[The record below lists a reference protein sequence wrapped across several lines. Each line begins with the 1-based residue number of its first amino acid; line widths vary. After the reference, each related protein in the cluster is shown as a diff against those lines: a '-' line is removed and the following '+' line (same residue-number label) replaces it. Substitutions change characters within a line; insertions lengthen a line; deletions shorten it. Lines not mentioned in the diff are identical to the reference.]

1 MSILLKQER
10 FPSACIQWNYSEQ
23 EREGERVCKLERQG
37 GDSIACKLNRTVSAA
52 LDVYYRSSH
61 EYKEFNSH
69 NQKQMPN

>member
-1 MSILLKQER
+1 MNVIELCS
-10 FPSACIQWNYSEQ
+10 
-23 EREGERVCKLERQG
+23 ERQG
-37 GDSIACKLNRTVSAA
+37 EKESKENEAEQSKTVALA

>member
-1 MSILLKQER
+1 MHVIELYRDREKER
-10 FPSACIQWNYSEQ
+10 GTQYWSWAEQ
-23 EREGERVCKLERQG
+23 
-37 GDSIACKLNRTVSAA
+37 STVSAA